1 MLRLLRVILIA
12 VLMGSGARARAEA
25 LDVSGP
31 LSDVAL
37 GMHVEVL
44 EDATR
49 ALSLEQVLHSDAFRA
64 SHEPT
69 PGFGFT
75 RSVYWL
81 RLVVKNTRAEERAWL
96 LELGYPLLDDVTLFT
111 PREGGFDARRTGD
124 MRPFA
129 QRDIA
134 YRNFVFSL
142 REPARGERVYYLR
155 VQSSSSMS
163 LPLSA
168 WSLREFVEHQHH
180 DWTMLC
186 IFYGVL
192 LAMTAYSLAVYGAT
206 KQREYLPYAG
216 YIVSIGVFQF
226 TVAGHTFQYVLPNE
240 PQLVQVLTPLS
251 VVCAI
256 GFAALVARTCFPG
269 DHALQ
274 KLARLVA
281 QASLVAVPLA
291 VFVPY
296 AFAMPVVVG
305 AAAGLLAVVAIVAA
319 RHAGDKDVRLFLVAW
334 AGAIAGAMWA
344 ALAALG
350 VVPVSFLGKW
360 SVQLGVTVQLVM
372 LSSAY
377 ADKYNAARVELS
389 AMQARLSQKVNDLSA
404 ALARAE
410 EASDSARQ
418 ATRSKNEFMATM
430 SHEFRTPLNPI
441 INIPQGVRQE
451 FEPVER
457 ALCTGC
463 NAHFELDEGDHLD
476 GATACPECGRVG
488 TLEPR
493 TGYRFRGD
501 AARAKA
507 LIAKVE
513 HSGRHLLTVVN
524 GILDF
529 SKMQAGHLELT
540 RERVSVAKLFA
551 ELERT
556 VRAQAAQRRLQ
567 LSFELPDGDLALDA
581 DPVRALQ
588 VLVCL
593 TDNALKYSEA
603 GGSVE
608 ARGPSARVPI
618 VVVRAVRV
626 GVSCAFSVRDQGIGI
641 ARENLERI
649 FQSFEQVHKG
659 NTRKYGGTGLGLSIA
674 RALVQMHGGELRVE
688 SELGQGSTFRFELA
702 LASAD
707 AQVKSA

>member
-1 MLRLLRVILIA
+1 VLRLQRVIVICGA
-12 VLMGSGARARAEA
+12 VLAMLAGTTARARADA

-31 LSDVAL
+31 LSDVSL
-37 GMHVEVL
+37 GTRVEVL

-49 ALSLEQVLHSDAFRA
+49 ALSLEQVLRSRDFHA
-64 SHEPT
+64 SEAQT

-81 RLVVKNTRAEERAWL
+81 RLVVKNSRAEERAWL

-124 MRPFA
+124 VRPFA

-142 REPARGERVYYLR
+142 REPPNAERVYYLR

-192 LAMTAYSLAVYGAT
+192 LAMMVYSLAVYGAT
-206 KQREYLPYAG
+206 KQREHLPYAG
-216 YIVSIGVFQF
+216 YIFSVGVFQF

-240 PQLVQVLTPLS
+240 PELVQGLMPLS
-251 VVCAI
+251 VVCAV
-256 GFAALVARTCFPG
+256 GFAALVARSCFPG
-269 DHALQ
+269 DHNLQ
-274 KLARLVA
+274 AFARVVA
-281 QASLVAVPLA
+281 RASLVAVPLA

-296 AFAMPVVVG
+296 AIMMPALVG
-305 AAAGLLAVVAIVAA
+305 AAVGLLVVVAIVAA
-319 RHAGDKDVRLFLVAW
+319 RQVRSKEVRLFLIGW
-334 AGAIAGAMWA
+334 SGAIVGTMWA

-350 VVPVSFLGKW
+350 VVPVSFFSKW
-360 SVQLGVTVQLVM
+360 SVQIGVTVQLVM

-377 ADKYNAARVELS
+377 ADKYNAARIELS
-389 AMQARLSQKVNDLSA
+389 AMQQRLSQKVKDLSA
-404 ALARAE
+404 ALVRAE
-410 EASDSARQ
+410 EASESARH
-418 ATRSKNEFMATM
+418 ATRLKNEFMATM

-451 FEPVER
+451 FEPIER

-463 NAHFELDEGDHLD
+463 SAHFELDEGDRLD
-476 GATACPECGRVG
+476 AHTECPECRRVG

-507 LIAKVE
+507 LITKVE

-529 SKMQAGHLELT
+529 SKMQAGHLELM

-551 ELERT
+551 ELERAL
-556 VRAQAAQRRLQ
+556 REQAAQRKQQ

-588 VLVCL
+588 ILGCL

-603 GGSVE
+603 GGS
-608 ARGPSARVPI
+608 

-659 NTRKYGGTGLGLSIA
+659 NTRKYGGTGLGLAIA

-688 SELGQGSTFRFELA
+688 SELGHGSTFRFELL
-702 LASAD
+702 LASAES
-707 AQVKSA
+707 QVKSA